1 VSPQPAGA
9 GDFESRLAWI
19 FGSPR
24 CGSTWLLDLLC
35 YPLKP
40 TPSVAAGVIGPR
52 RRATLRR
59 RLRRPWV
66 RPGQAA
72 VPINEPYLPQHLIPL
87 VPVRF
92 DPADR
97 TSRAAVTLNETRQGD
112 PNYFFCDE
120 YAGVWRPELRKLILA
135 RLAAQVERAESE
147 LSLTEPAVIVKEPNG
162 SHGAEFMMSVL
173 PASRL
178 IFLVRDGRDV
188 IDSLMDAMTSGG
200 WLAKPYMRRLE
211 SPAERLA
218 FARSEARA
226 WLERTE
232 TVERAFEAHPPELR
246 WKLRYEDLRASPLAT
261 LRPLVDCLGL
271 SRSSGELRAAITAN
285 RFEAIPSGQKGRGT
299 QWRAA
304 TPGLWRQN
312 MSLEEQ
318 GAMEQIMG
326 PKLAKLGYEV

>member
-1 VSPQPAGA
+1 MSAQPGAG

-35 YPLKP
+35 YPLQP
-40 TPSVAAGVIGPR
+40 TPAAPAGVLPPGR
-52 RRATLRR
+52 RTTLRR
-59 RLRRPWV
+59 RLRHPWI
-66 RPGQAA
+66 RPGRAA

-92 DPADR
+92 DPADLS
-97 TSRAAVTLNETRQGD
+97 SRAAVTLNETRAGD

-120 YAGVWRPELRKLILA
+120 YAEVWRPELRRLILA
-135 RLAAQVERAESE
+135 RLSAQVQRAERE
-147 LSLTEPAVIVKEPNG
+147 LSLTEPAVIIKEPNG

-173 PASRL
+173 PQARL

-211 SPAERLA
+211 SPEERLT

-226 WLERTE
+226 WLERTL
-232 TVERAFEAHPPELR
+232 TVERAYEARPPELR
-246 WKLRYEDLRASPLAT
+246 WKLRYEDLRASPLDT
-261 LRPLVDCLGL
+261 LGPMIDWLGL
-271 SRSSGELRAAITAN
+271 DRSSAELRAAISEN
-285 RFEAIPSGQKGRGT
+285 EFEAIPSAQKGRGT

-312 MSLEEQ
+312 MSAEER
-318 GAMEQIMG
+318 GAMEEIMG
-326 PKLAKLGYEV
+326 PKLAELGYEV